1 MKPSPIVY
9 LDTSFFIGLL
19 ENMAGRQADCKA
31 VVRWERSQNS
41 TIYTSFLTLDE
52 FLVKHYD
59 LNRGRP
65 DCDLK
70 ADEIISQIREIA
82 NTYGLNDDVTK
93 ESARLQSVWGAFRM
107 LQKPPLPRDRKFR
120 WDAIHIATAS
130 VVEADRVYAFDGPW
144 NDFPKNEI
152 PRIKQ
157 IISPAKLPDNLFTL
171 LERTRSEEQKETTAE
186 PEPEIV
192 EPNAEVPL
200 PASIEAVKSE
210 QPIVVSSLE
219 GHTPITDSEEI
230 EAPEKPKPADEGGPD
245 AEVKP
250 ERRERKIALD
260 KDI

>member
-1 MKPSPIVY
+1 MRPPPKVY

-19 ENMAGRQADCKA
+19 ENKLGRQADCKA

-41 TIYTSFLTLDE
+41 MIFTSFLTLDE

-59 LNRGRP
+59 TNRGLP

-70 ADEIISQIREIA
+70 ADENISQIREIA

-107 LQKPPLPRDRKFR
+107 LQQPPLPRDRKFR

-130 VVEADRVYAFDGPW
+130 VLEADRVYAFDGPW
-144 NDFPKNEI
+144 NDFPKHEI
-152 PRIKQ
+152 PKIGE

-171 LERTRSEEQKETTAE
+171 LERTGSIEQNETMAE
-186 PEPEIV
+186 PETEAV
-192 EPNAEVPL
+192 EPKAEVS
-200 PASIEAVKSE
+200 PAAPVEAVKTD

-219 GHTPITDSEEI
+219 GYTVVTDGAKI
-230 EAPEKPKPADEGGPD
+230 EAPEKPKATDEGGPS
-245 AEVKP
+245 ESGPKT
-250 ERRERKIALD
+250 
-260 KDI
+260 